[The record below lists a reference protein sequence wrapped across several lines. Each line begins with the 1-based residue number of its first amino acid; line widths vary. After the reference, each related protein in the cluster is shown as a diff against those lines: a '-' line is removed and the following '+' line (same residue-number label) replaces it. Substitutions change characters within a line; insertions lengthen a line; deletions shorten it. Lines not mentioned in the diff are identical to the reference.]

1 MQTILNTQK
10 KKKKKKYMNHVKAHK
25 TKPKVHSKE
34 PQIQITQKHSFDNK
48 LPENTSTIF
57 SPEPKSL
64 LIIIISVL
72 M

>member
-1 MQTILNTQK
+1 
-10 KKKKKKYMNHVKAHK
+10 MNHVKAHK